1 METSPFNNSEKGRI
15 QICRKMSIN
24 EPDSC
29 YPPSY
34 PTHVSSST
42 QYLCQGTPNNAPH
55 LYNDPRLLS
64 CLHSFCKTCLN
75 DCVTNNTIKCP
86 TCTESTVLTD
96 KLGIDDL
103 PVNTRLVHEIE
114 ATNIITKL
122 TSSTSIVCE
131 ECITNPPPAVSYCID
146 CEEFICN
153 DCNIA
158 HKRKRTFIDHKLID
172 INELTISSLLTK
184 SKPSL
189 CPRHTK
195 EPLDLYC
202 KECCTINCRL
212 CVLTNHSGHTCTDID
227 KIADTNKQELQ
238 KHLLPLTKAISE
250 IQSSLEKNATAQLQL
265 KESTQHAKV
274 TIEEKFEILFDALKK
289 RKEKLL
295 QDVQHVSDIKQD
307 ILLRKRNEL
316 EKESEKMSS
325 SVQMIETTLAT
336 YTPEELVSTC
346 GTLKTY
352 LDKKINSYDSTITHP
367 PSVDSSEIVLSV
379 DTPVSIVKQINQ
391 FGSVG
396 PIDPCSS
403 VIIGQQVTR
412 CVAGKKY
419 TITLEARNVF
429 GERFNKG
436 GDKVNVTLIGNGCS
450 IQGTVVDKGT
460 GRYELSCTP
469 PSPGKYQLHV
479 TINNKHISNSPFTIS
494 VRYRPYCDYCQLKAP
509 VSTYKVDR
517 YPLDICTSSDGTV
530 YVSCDTSICKY
541 NSNGT
546 LIATIGRDI
555 GTMEFKSY
563 NFGIAVKGDMIYVAN
578 SSEGKIIQ
586 LTTNGKLIKTFGTA
600 GWWSYISVDEEGK
613 VYVTVDRHIDIYTSN
628 GTLMN
633 TIQCG
638 IDIRGIALDVSGNIY
653 VAAIN
658 DGLVAVYSSAG
669 ELLRQFGKGKLTNPW
684 GITVD
689 EEGYCLVSEYI
700 NGGQLKIFNPQDQLI
715 HSVGNLRCGIG
726 VCIDNESNVFVSSS
740 YANTIY
746 KF

>member
-1 METSPFNNSEKGRI
+1 
-15 QICRKMSIN
+15 MSIN

-29 YPPSY
+29 DPPLY

-55 LYNDPRLLS
+55 PYNDPCLLS

-96 KLGIDDL
+96 KLGIDGL

-153 DCNIA
+153 DCNMA
-158 HKRKRTFIDHKLID
+158 HKRQRTFIGHKLID

-212 CVLTNHSGHTCTDID
+212 CVLTNHSGHTCTDI
-227 KIADTNKQELQ
+227 KQIADTNKQELQ
-238 KHLLPLTKAISE
+238 QNLLPLTKAISK
-250 IQSSLEKNATAQLQL
+250 IQSSLKKNATAQLQL

-274 TIEEKFEILFDALKK
+274 TIEKKFEIIFDALKK

-325 SVQMIETTLAT
+325 SVQIIETTLAT

-352 LDKKINSYDSTITHP
+352 LDKKINSYDSTITYA
-367 PSVDSSEIVLSV
+367 PSVDSSGIVLLV
-379 DTPVSIVKQINQ
+379 DTPVSIVTQINQ
-391 FGSVG
+391 FGKVKG

-419 TITLEARNVF
+419 TITLEARNVI
-429 GERFNKG
+429 GEHFNKG
-436 GDKVNVTLIGNGCS
+436 GDKVNVTLIGNGRS

-460 GRYELSCTP
+460 GHYKLSCTP
-469 PSPGKYQLHV
+469 LSPGKYQLHV

-494 VRYRPYCDYCQLKAP
+494 VRPYRDYCQLKAP

-517 YPLDICTSSDGTV
+517 HPWDICTSSDGTV

-546 LIATIGRDI
+546 LIATIGRDV
-555 GTMEFKSY
+555 GTMTFKPDNSS
-563 NFGIAVKGDMIYVAN
+563 IAVKGDMIYVV
-578 SSEGKIIQ
+578 SRGEGKIIQ

-600 GWWSYISVDEEGK
+600 KLFSYISVDEEGK
-613 VYVTVDRHIDIYTSN
+613 VYVTVGRHIDIYTSN

-638 IDIRGIALDVSGNIY
+638 IVIRGITLDVIGNIY
-653 VAAIN
+653 VASYS
-658 DGLVAVYSSAG
+658 DDLVVVYSSTG
-669 ELLRQFGKGKLTNPW
+669 ELLRQFGKGKLTNSCG

-689 EEGYCLVSEYI
+689 EEGYCLVSEYT

-715 HSVGNLRCGIG
+715 HSVGNLRYGTG
-726 VCIDNESNVFVSSS
+726 VCIDNESNIFSSFQN
-740 YANTIY
+740 NTIY